1 MKLSL
6 KKGVIPSAWKVA
18 RITPLHKGGDP
29 SNVANYRPISV
40 LPILSKV
47 LEKIVFQQVSAYL
60 IENNLLCSQQHGFR
74 PKHSTS
80 TAIINLT
87 DDLLRVIDKGY
98 VVGLISLDLEK
109 AFDLISHD
117 LLLKKLKYFGFDESV
132 INWFRNYL
140 TQRRQ
145 ITTVNGNE
153 SQSSFVQNGVPQG
166 SILGPLLFIMFL
178 NDLTKVVEKCS
189 MSLYADDTCVYYA
202 SKNPQELES
211 ALNND
216 LSLMANWFS
225 HNHLILNIKKCNY
238 MVIGSQARLAPFR
251 NIKIQTNNTQLE
263 RVNQCKYLGVI
274 IDSNLTWNQQIDSV
288 RLKAVRNL
296 HLLRRARYFI
306 DKPTALTLYHTLLQ
320 SHFDYCCTIW
330 MNGHITHL
338 RRLQIIQNR
347 ALRIVMQV
355 DNRFNRKTLYN
366 TLKTDCLFDRWKK
379 QALLLIYKLL
389 NNLLPQSLCSRIQR
403 RESSYNIRNYD
414 TVISLP
420 KPKTNYLKNSALYS
434 ASKLFNSLPQEIR
447 TTYSINMFSRALSDY
462 SFVTL

>member
-1 MKLSL
+1 M
-6 KKGVIPSAWKVA
+6 
-18 RITPLHKGGDP
+18 
-29 SNVANYRPISV
+29 
-40 LPILSKV
+40 
-47 LEKIVFQQVSAYL
+47 FQQVSAYL

-87 DDLLRVIDKGY
+87 DDLVCVIDKCY

-117 LLLKKLKYFGFDESV
+117 LLLKKLRYFGFDESV

-140 TQRRQ
+140 SQRRQ

-216 LSLMANWFS
+216 LILMANWFS
-225 HNHLILNIKKCNY
+225 HNHLILNVKNCNY

-274 IDSNLTWNQQIDSV
+274 I
-288 RLKAVRNL
+288 R
-296 HLLRRARYFI
+296 
-306 DKPTALTLYHTLLQ
+306 
-320 SHFDYCCTIW
+320 
-330 MNGHITHL
+330 
-338 RRLQIIQNR
+338 
-347 ALRIVMQV
+347 
-355 DNRFNRKTLYN
+355 
-366 TLKTDCLFDRWKK
+366 
-379 QALLLIYKLL
+379 
-389 NNLLPQSLCSRIQR
+389 
-403 RESSYNIRNYD
+403 
-414 TVISLP
+414 
-420 KPKTNYLKNSALYS
+420 
-434 ASKLFNSLPQEIR
+434 
-447 TTYSINMFSRALSDY
+447 
-462 SFVTL
+462 